1 MFWTMLALLL
11 MAVIGGFISYFG
23 DLQGRRWGKKRV
35 SLFGLRPKHTAIL
48 LTSITGGVIS
58 LLSVGAMMLIVPQVR
73 EIVLRGEDAI
83 RQNKIDRKNMEAQ
96 NTRFANQLEVQKL
109 QKLASERERVEL
121 SEKVEGGK
129 GELVELKGKIAA
141 SYTRYM
147 SLEREKLRLQSES
160 RLLMTENRKLFT
172 ENKTISKEIVNAGFI
187 NAGLVTNNTTISRQI
202 LALEKRGKELQLKI
216 ASLEASSEKL
226 VIQNEE
232 LSKTRDQLLAKT
244 DLLAKHNITLQDS
257 YTQLVDEN
265 TQQAKKVQVQIAD
278 LKKELDNLTTQR
290 NLINSDRQELVQN
303 YLQQLHGRYILLA
316 EGELARTTIEAHT
329 RPESVRT
336 QLRELLNQA
345 SAKAHRYGAGQAEN
359 GRYVYIPSKKV
370 VTASNIESVDENA
383 TLEAIVENITGSDVP
398 VVVVA
403 QIVSNSKT
411 DEPVQVDLRSFASRT
426 VFKKGELIASKVI
439 DSRGDLEQV
448 ITDLSLFLKE
458 DVRKAAVKSGA
469 IPLINPDTGEVVV
482 GTLGPAPILAL
493 ADKIKR
499 TGGQVQLNAVASAV
513 ITSADQLAAGAT
525 SVNPN
530 MRFDVKRISQPS
542 NR

>member
-1 MFWTMLALLL
+1 MLALLL

-121 SEKVEGGK
+121 SEKVESGK
-129 GELVELKGKIAA
+129 ADLSENQKKNAVYSA
-141 SYTRYM
+141 SNMALQRERY
-147 SLEREKLRLQSES
+147 RLQSEK
-160 RLLMTENRKLFT
+160 RVLTTDNHKILVDNKKITQEN
-172 ENKTISKEIVNAGFI
+172 VNAAFL
-187 NAGLVTNNTTISRQI
+187 NAGLSKNNTLLARES

-216 ASLEASSEKL
+216 VTLEASSEKL
-226 VIQNEE
+226 VTQNEE
-232 LSKTRDQLLAKT
+232 LSKTRDQLTAKT
-244 DLLAKHNITLQDS
+244 ELLAKHNITLQDS

-278 LKKELDNLTTQR
+278 LKKELVDLTTQR
-290 NLINSDRQELVQN
+290 NLLNSDRQALVQN

-345 SAKAHRYGAGQAEN
+345 SAKAHRYGAALAEN
-359 GRYVYIPSKKV
+359 GRYVYISSKKV

-398 VVVVA
+398 VAVVA
-403 QIVSNSKT
+403 QIVSNSKI
-411 DEPVQVDLRSFASRT
+411 DEAVQVDLRSFASRT
-426 VFKKGELIASKVI
+426 VFKKGELIASKII

-448 ITDLSLFLKE
+448 IADLSVFLKE

-482 GTLGPAPILAL
+482 GALGPAPILAL

-530 MRFDVKRISQPS
+530 MRFDVKRVSQPS